1 MAILAFFGVFLV
13 FLIPTAVIALIV
25 TAAINKEKG
34 NGAVKFNQGVKT
46 VYTYVIV
53 IATLCII
60 IAGTITAVSSL
71 LDYFLP
77 ESELETVEDCEDK
90 YSSRYCGEKLKELR
104 VRNEKN
110 AGITE
115 FAASL
120 ALVAVSTPLFV
131 IHSKEA
137 KKIREEKVELS
148 VKEVANVKVEKTK
161 KTVAKKPVAKKAQT
175 TRAKTKSN

>member
-13 FLIPTAVIALIV
+13 FLIPAAVLTLIV

-34 NGAVKFNQGVKT
+34 NGFVKFNQGVKA

-77 ESELETVEDCEDK
+77 ESELETVEDCEYK
-90 YSSRYCGEKLKELR
+90 YSSTYCGEKVKELR

-120 ALVAVSTPLFV
+120 ALVVIATPLFV
-131 IHSKEA
+131 VHSKEA
-137 KKIREEKVELS
+137 KKIREEKVELIAKEEVV
-148 VKEVANVKVEKTK
+148 VKTEKTK
-161 KTVAKKPVAKKAQT
+161 KTVAKKPATKKTQT
-175 TRAKTKSN
+175 TKAKTKSN